1 MIARF
6 VISIV
11 SLARIGTRSFVSHG
25 WSFILPIKIGKE
37 PLDNHTWVPPPEDK
51 YNENRDPIIKGL
63 TWVDDSGKEINFVG
77 QFVYCLP
84 KRERPRWISNYEL
97 ASKSIRHYK

>member
-1 MIARF
+1 VIARF

-77 QFVYCLP
+77 QFVYCLL